1 MRRVV
6 SPTSRAWDFRLVT
19 VVASGWAVAVA
30 TGCAGGARLAPGG
43 VPQAVPFEAMPSPI
57 RPLDQS
63 VGRVLRVHGGLRF
76 VVVDFSLSELP
87 APGTRLEVHRNGMR
101 VGVLKAG
108 HFRRETTM
116 AADVVSGE
124 VAEGDDVRPEIAD

>member
-1 MRRVV
+1 MRRFV
-6 SPTSRAWDFRLVT
+6 SPTSRAWDRRLAI
-19 VVASGWAVAVA
+19 VVVLGWVVSVV
-30 TGCAGGARLAPGG
+30 TGCVGGARLAPGG
-43 VPQAVPFEAMPSPI
+43 VPQATPVEAVPSPI